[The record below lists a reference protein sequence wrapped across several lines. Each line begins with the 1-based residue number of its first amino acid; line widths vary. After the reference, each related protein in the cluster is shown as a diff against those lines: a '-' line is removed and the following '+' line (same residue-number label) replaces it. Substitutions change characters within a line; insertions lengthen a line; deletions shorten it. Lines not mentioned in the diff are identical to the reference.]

1 MFKTNPKRWLLGL
14 TVLWMTTILALGIWW
29 LFLLIKLSN
38 LLEASK
44 QLPSGMNFIRLV
56 KYEGG
61 TFLMLL
67 ILISV
72 TLLYFYF
79 QELKQTNMV
88 RAFFASLTHE
98 LKTPLASMRLQA
110 EVMHDLVENQ
120 KFDSLHDYAHRLI
133 DDGKRL
139 ELEMDKILQLSRVQK
154 GGRINLSE
162 VDLIRFI
169 KTLINKNYPD
179 LKFDLQ
185 ANGLDLFI
193 LADEFA
199 LSLILRNL
207 IDNSLK
213 HCQSPQIKMTLTEKN
228 SEILFIYTDQGL
240 FSGELEKLGQLF
252 YKHNSPKGSGI
263 GLYLIK
269 ELMVQMNGKFKAI
282 NDSPLEFQLEFKKES
297 ANA

>member
-29 LFLLIKLSN
+29 LFLLVKLSN

-44 QLPSGMNFIRLV
+44 QLPTGMNFIRLV

-110 EVMHDLVENQ
+110 EVMHDLVENN

-162 VDLIRFI
+162 VDLVRFI
-169 KTLINKNYPD
+169 KTLINKNYPEI
-179 LKFDLQ
+179 KFDLQ
-185 ANGLDLFI
+185 SHDVDPFI

-199 LSLILRNL
+199 LSLIIRNL

-213 HCQSPQIKMTLTEKN
+213 HCKEPQIKFTLLEKN
-228 SEILFIYTDQGL
+228 AEIFLVYTDHGS
-240 FSGELEKLGQLF
+240 FSGDITKLGQLF

-269 ELMVQMNGKFKAI
+269 ELMIQMNGTFKTI
-282 NDSPLEFQLEFKKES
+282 NHSPLEFQLAFQKDS
-297 ANA
+297 SNA

>member
-1 MFKTNPKRWLLGL
+1 MIKTSPKRWLLGL

-29 LFLLIKLSN
+29 LFLLVKLSN
-38 LLEASK
+38 LLEINK

-67 ILISV
+67 ILISI

-110 EVMHDLVENQ
+110 EVIHDLVENK

-154 GGRINLSE
+154 GGRINLVE
-162 VDLIRFI
+162 VDLKRFI
-169 KTLINKNYPD
+169 KNLIQKNYQD
-179 LKFDLQ
+179 LKFELNTNDT
-185 ANGLDLFI
+185 DIFI
-193 LADEFA
+193 IADEFA
-199 LSLILRNL
+199 LSLIIRNL

-213 HCQSPQIKMTLTEKN
+213 HCATPSIKFDLVSKHEQVK
-228 SEILFIYTDQGL
+228 LIYTDHGN
-240 FSGELEKLGQLF
+240 FSGNLNKLGQLF

-269 ELMVQMNGKFKAI
+269 ELMLQMHGTFKAI
-282 NDSPLEFQLEFKKES
+282 NNTPLEFQLEFRKDS
-297 ANA
+297 THA

>member
-1 MFKTNPKRWLLGL
+1 
-14 TVLWMTTILALGIWW
+14 
-29 LFLLIKLSN
+29 
-38 LLEASK
+38 
-44 QLPSGMNFIRLV
+44 
-56 KYEGG
+56 
-61 TFLMLL
+61 MLL